1 MGANFGLADSDEHGG
16 AASMKEQSTTFAVV
30 LSGPPGSG
38 KTAVLIALADA
49 LRDDDLAHAALDVEA
64 FAWVHPA
71 PSDEQR
77 GRSIATMCNVH
88 REAGHRLLLVADT
101 VETEDDLARL
111 LDSIGAHDYLLVRL
125 EASPETLRKRIIERE
140 PEGWWGLP
148 ELLDHGTALAAT
160 MPNLDAFDLVVN
172 TDGERPETV
181 ADRIRAAR
189 PGQLGA
195 RSGS

>member
-1 MGANFGLADSDEHGG
+1 M
-16 AASMKEQSTTFAVV
+16 FAVV
-30 LSGPPGSG
+30 LSGPPGAG
-38 KTAVLIALADA
+38 KTSVLTALADA
-49 LRDDDLAHAALDVEA
+49 LADDDLAHGVVDGEALVWA
-64 FAWVHPA
+64 HPA
-71 PSDEQR
+71 PSAEEH
-77 GRSIATMCNVH
+77 GRRVATVCRLH

-125 EASPETLRKRIIERE
+125 EARPETLRKRIIERE

-148 ELLDHGTALAAT
+148 ELLDHATALAAT